1 MLTVL
6 KSNNSKKAL
15 VCVPYG
21 GGEHQIFLSMC
32 EYIKDFDVLG
42 VYTSFFNKDITVE
55 NIGENIG
62 KELCKLGY
70 SSFSVIGICVGSVV
84 ALEIAKYLESNR
96 KVVDNVF
103 IGASLP
109 TKAPRILG
117 KTINPWSFVNRKYI
131 NYFLEKLGGEQVCFE
146 KVSEKIFRND
156 TNRFFK
162 YVNKE
167 NRINIKGAVILIFG
181 ENDKITL
188 GYSNKAKKW
197 KNYINDFSLITLK
210 NAGHYFIKSKAKKV
224 AEIIEKSSKIN

>member
-1 MLTVL
+1 
-6 KSNNSKKAL
+6 
-15 VCVPYG
+15 
-21 GGEHQIFLSMC
+21 MC

-131 NYFLEKLGGEQVCFE
+131 NFL
-146 KVSEKIFRND
+146 
-156 TNRFFK
+156 
-162 YVNKE
+162 
-167 NRINIKGAVILIFG
+167 
-181 ENDKITL
+181 
-188 GYSNKAKKW
+188 
-197 KNYINDFSLITLK
+197 
-210 NAGHYFIKSKAKKV
+210 
-224 AEIIEKSSKIN
+224 